1 MPQLAKVL
9 TESDLTSSRGQS
21 RMDLTP
27 YFGII
32 DAVTHQGGVGGE
44 VMLLPDE
51 RRRTEKRRLSI
62 AAKQRDMK
70 LTWRKSRE
78 GMLRFVLTAPGA
90 IPPDGRR
97 RRQSR
102 ERG

>member
-1 MPQLAKVL
+1 MPQLARVL
-9 TESDLTSSRGQS
+9 AESDLVSSRGQS

-32 DAVTHQGGVGGE
+32 DEVAQQGGVGGE
-44 VMLLPDE
+44 VTLSPDE
-51 RRRTEKRRLSI
+51 SQRTEKRRLSI

-78 GMLRFVLTAPGA
+78 GMLRFVLSAPGKA
-90 IPPDGRR
+90 PPDGRR
-97 RRQSR
+97 RRGSR
-102 ERG
+102 P

>member
-1 MPQLAKVL
+1 MPELARVL
-9 TESDLTSSRGQS
+9 AESDLASSRGQS

-32 DAVTHQGGVGGE
+32 DEVAQQGGVGGE
-44 VMLLPDE
+44 VALLSDE
-51 RRRTEKRRLSI
+51 SQRTEKRRLSI

-78 GMLRFVLTAPGA
+78 GMLRFVLTTPGSV
-90 IPPDGRR
+90 PPDGRR
-97 RRQSR
+97 RRANR
-102 ERG
+102 